1 MPNHKSTTFD
11 IEWLRNASRPPSPTD
26 VASTSHRNV
35 RLWNGNEFSKEGLNF
50 IPYPAFLNGDALDHA
65 VTELMKWGLI
75 FIDGVPEDEESVA
88 NIAEKIGP
96 LKNTFYGRT
105 WDVRDK
111 PKAENVAYTSHHLGL
126 HMDLL

>member
-1 MPNHKSTTFD
+1 LPNHKTSTFKTQ
-11 IEWLRNASRPPSPTD
+11 WLRDASCKPSPSI
-26 VASTSHRNV
+26 VAGTSHRSV
-35 RLWNGNEFSKEGLNF
+35 RLWNGNDFSKGGLNF
-50 IPYPAFLNGDALDHA
+50 IPYKSFMEGKSLDHA
-65 VTELMKWGLI
+65 VKELMKWGLI

-88 NIAEKIGP
+88 KIAEKIGP
-96 LKNTFYGRT
+96 LKNTFYGKT